1 MIDTTSL
8 RARHNKLEPVTISRQ
23 RKGKERDS
31 TAHRHREREKHTHT
45 HRGARTTTECRN
57 SSQAPRLGEAAA
69 IVV

>member
-1 MIDTTSL
+1 MISTTSL
-8 RARHNKLEPVTISRQ
+8 RARHNKLEPLTISRK

-31 TAHRHREREKHTHT
+31 TGHRHREREKHTHT
-45 HRGARTTTECRN
+45 HTGSRTRAECRN